1 MGKSIHELMVAE
13 IEAFQRFFEENGI
26 VDTTTCWWE

>member
-1 MGKSIHELMVAE
+1 MGKSNIELMTEE
-13 IEAFQRFFEENGI
+13 IEAFKRFFEENGI

>member
-1 MGKSIHELMVAE
+1 MGKSNQELMMEE
-13 IEAFQRFFEENGI
+13 IESFKRFFEENGI